1 MKSGKRIRHSQPHP
15 TNVRHFHFKRGSTAM
30 PASKRQIEANRRN
43 AAGPHQMTEPGKQAI
58 RANAIR
64 HGLTSRLHVV
74 LEGEDQQFFDEL
86 RDALLADYAPATTQE
101 TLLVHQIAEHY
112 WRLIRAR
119 NMETATLSA
128 STQAFEIE
136 FNMPAEGQP
145 GSDPSHVA
153 LAYSQHD
160 KLFARLGRYETTIE
174 RSYYRA
180 IRELQKLQSSR
191 IRSVSQS
198 HASSESQV
206 AEIPQ
211 PPITNEPAPT
221 EIRSVSQ
228 STRATPHPAPAKTAY
243 TVKDMALAE
252 ISMSPEAFEEALDI
266 FTAPPA

>member
-1 MKSGKRIRHSQPHP
+1 
-15 TNVRHFHFKRGSTAM
+15 M
-30 PASKRQIEANRRN
+30 PASARQIEANRRN
-43 AAGPHQMTEPGKQAI
+43 AAGPHQMTEAGKQAV

-86 RDALLADYAPATTQE
+86 RDSLLADYAPATTQE

-112 WRLIRAR
+112 WRLLRAR
-119 NMETATLSA
+119 NMETASLSA
-128 STQAFEIE
+128 GTQAFEIE

-145 GSDPSHVA
+145 GADPSHVA

-180 IRELQKLQSSR
+180 IRELQKLQSNR

-198 HASSESQV
+198 AACV
-206 AEIPQ
+206 APH
-211 PPITNEPAPT
+211 TDSAPE

-228 STRATPHPAPAKTAY
+228 STPATTHPAPAIPVYTA
-243 TVKDMALAE
+243 KDFANAA
-252 ISMSPEAFEEALDI
+252 ISMSPEQFNEAMDT

>member
-1 MKSGKRIRHSQPHP
+1 
-15 TNVRHFHFKRGSTAM
+15 M
-30 PASKRQIEANRRN
+30 PASARQIEANRRN
-43 AAGPHQMTEPGKQAI
+43 AAGPHQMTEAGKQSV

-74 LEGEDQQFFDEL
+74 LQGEDQQFFNEL
-86 RDALLADYAPATTQE
+86 RDSLLADYAPATTQE

-112 WRLIRAR
+112 WRLLRAR

-145 GSDPSHVA
+145 GADPSHVA

-191 IRSVSQS
+191 IRSVSQT
-198 HASSESQV
+198 HES
-206 AEIPQ
+206 A
-211 PPITNEPAPT
+211 TAAP
-221 EIRSVSQ
+221 EKIRSVSQ
-228 STRATPHPAPAKTAY
+228 SAPKPASSAAEATACTGLLCDHPKEEDFFAALDQLTAPAGLP
-243 TVKDMALAE
+243 DHR
-252 ISMSPEAFEEALDI
+252 SPSL
-266 FTAPPA
+266 

>member
-1 MKSGKRIRHSQPHP
+1 
-15 TNVRHFHFKRGSTAM
+15 
-30 PASKRQIEANRRN
+30 
-43 AAGPHQMTEPGKQAI
+43 MTEAGKQAV

-64 HGLTSRLHVV
+64 HGLTSHLHIV

-86 RDALLADYAPATTQE
+86 RDSLLADYAPATTQE

-112 WRLIRAR
+112 WRLLRAR
-119 NMETATLSA
+119 NMETASLSA

-145 GSDPSHVA
+145 GADPSHVA

-191 IRSVSQS
+191 IRSVSQT
-198 HASSESQV
+198 HES
-206 AEIPQ
+206 AAR
-211 PPITNEPAPT
+211 APE

-228 STRATPHPAPAKTAY
+228 SAPTPASGAAEATACTGLLCDHPR
-243 TVKDMALAE
+243 
-252 ISMSPEAFEEALDI
+252 EEDFFAALDQL
-266 FTAPPA
+266 TTPAGLPDHRSPIL